1 MENIF
6 DKQTIDRFALR
17 IEKIGLDSKSQWGKM
32 NVYQMLKHCTENDRM
47 LQRKKVYKRLFIG
60 RLFGKIA
67 LKANI
72 KDDQPLK
79 KNGATHP
86 ELIIKTNG
94 DIEQQKKE
102 WLSLLRDY
110 PNINEEVYQSFI
122 HPFFGKMKQEEVS
135 RFAYKHI
142 DHHLRQFGV

>member
-6 DKQTIDRFALR
+6 DKETIDRFTSR
-17 IEKIGLDSKSQWGKM
+17 IERIQQDSQAQWGKM
-32 NVYQMLKHCTENDRM
+32 NAYQMLKHCTENDRM
-47 LQRKKVYKRLFIG
+47 LQGKKVYKRLFIG

-67 LKANI
+67 LKVSI
-72 KDDQPLK
+72 KDDQVLK

-86 ELIIKTNG
+86 ELIIKEKG
-94 DIEQQKKE
+94 DVEQQKEE

-110 PNINEEVYQSFI
+110 PKLQHGVYESFI